1 MKKKLERYF
10 EFETLGTNWRTEIIA
25 GLTIFVTMSYII
37 FLCPSIMGETG
48 MPYAALFIATC
59 ISAGI
64 GSILMGAYARFPI
77 ALAPGMGLTAYFTY
91 AVVLGMGVSW
101 QTALGA
107 VFISGVVFLFLTV
120 IGIRKMIISA
130 IPAEM
135 YTAVSTGIGLF
146 IAFIGLQKSG
156 IIVSH
161 PTTLVTMGNLGNP
174 TTLLSIFCLL
184 LIGAL
189 LARGI
194 RGAILIGIAVT
205 MGVGYIFNITDLH
218 GHSFRYAEIGL
229 TAFQLDIP
237 GALRLGVAEI
247 IFTFLFIDMF
257 DNIGTLIAVG
267 KRGGLFN
274 SSNQIPRVNRILTS
288 DAVATIVGSV
298 TGTSTVVS
306 YIESTAGVVA
316 GGKTGVAAI
325 VTGLLFVAALF
336 LTPLVG
342 VIPIVVTA
350 PALIIVGSLM
360 VAQIGEIKWFVPDIA
375 IPAFLTMITIPLTFS
390 IANGLAIGFMAF
402 TVLRV
407 LTGRFRE
414 VNFLMYVMTAL
425 LVAKVLYRA

>member
-1 MKKKLERYF
+1 MKKKLEQYF
-10 EFETLGTNWRTEIIA
+10 EFGTLGTNWRTEIIA
-25 GLTIFVTMSYII
+25 GLTTFTTMSYII

-48 MPYAALFIATC
+48 MPYSALFIATC
-59 ISAGI
+59 ISAGV

-120 IGIRKMIISA
+120 VGIRKMIVSA

-135 YTAVSTGIGLF
+135 YAAVSTGIGLF

-156 IIVSH
+156 IIVPH
-161 PTTLVTMGNLGNP
+161 PTTLVTMGNLGTP
-174 TTLLSIFCLL
+174 STLLSIFCLF

-194 RGAILIGIAVT
+194 RGAILIGIVVT
-205 MGVGYIFNITDLH
+205 MGVGCIFNITDLH
-218 GHSFRYAEIGL
+218 GHSFSYSEIGL
-229 TAFQLDIP
+229 TAFRLDIP

-274 SSNQIPRVNRILTS
+274 SSNQIPGVNRILAS

-298 TGTSTVVS
+298 AGTSTVVS
-306 YIESTAGVVA
+306 YIESAAGVVA
-316 GGKTGVAAI
+316 GGKTGVVAI

-336 LTPLVG
+336 LAPLVG
-342 VIPIVVTA
+342 VIPIAVTA

-360 VAQIGEIKWFVPDIA
+360 VAQIGEIKWSVPDIA

-390 IANGLAIGFMAF
+390 IANGLALGFMAF

-407 LTGRFRE
+407 LTGRYRE

-425 LVAKVLYRA
+425 LVAKVLYQA